1 VFEKRAALCPLQEGS
16 DTRWVHP
23 RIYDWPNEGSTSPA
37 AALPILNWNAG
48 RASDVV
54 VEVLDE
60 WKKITSS
67 LTFLLARS
75 PLHARRPAR
84 EEGVRIPSRHVLTP
98 IVRLTVSLVGLIY
111 NFTRHR

>member
-1 VFEKRAALCPLQEGS
+1 MFRCSKSVLRYVHLQEGS

-67 LTFLLARS
+67 LTFLLAR
-75 PLHARRPAR
+75 L
-84 EEGVRIPSRHVLTP
+84 
-98 IVRLTVSLVGLIY
+98 
-111 NFTRHR
+111 FTRDAPHGKKGGVFHPVMFSPPLFV